1 MQITVNF
8 FATFKVLSGVDEL
21 KINIPED
28 SSVNELLEILGT
40 KFGNIHIDLPNT
52 LIIVNKTRSSRERIL
67 NDGDIVMLLHFL
79 GGG

>member
-21 KINIPED
+21 KIDILEG
-28 SSVNELLEILGT
+28 SSVNELLETLGT
-40 KFGNIHIDLPNT
+40 EFGNIRLDLPNS

-67 NDGDIVMLLHFL
+67 QDGDIVMLLHFL